1 MKSADQQWRQQSQHA
16 QRHAPRTL
24 RHTQWL
30 CRIVLHHAL
39 DRMESLHA
47 SMNPTRITGNRSNPK
62 LYRLFSCRVV
72 DIKLPTHFY
81 LALAF
86 HHQRNSFIMNFV
98 PSQIQYLRKY
108 QINGSRMISNSR
120 TINSNC
126 VWLHICKYCSGNA
139 KGGGEIS
146 TTLFQWTVWNT

>member
-39 DRMESLHA
+39 DRMESLHS
-47 SMNPTRITGNRSNPK
+47 SMHPTRVKGNRSNPK
-62 LYRLFSCRVV
+62 LQRLFRCRVV
-72 DIKLPTHFY
+72 EMKLPTHFY

-86 HHQRNSFIMNFV
+86 HHQPNSFILNFV
-98 PSQIQYLRKY
+98 SSQIQYLEKY
-108 QINGSRMISNSR
+108 QKNGSKMISSSR

-126 VWLHICKYCSGNA
+126 VLVHISSGDA

-146 TTLFQWTVWNT
+146 TTLFQWTVWNV

>member
-1 MKSADQQWRQQSQHA
+1 MESADQQWRQQSQHA

-39 DRMESLHA
+39 DRMEGLHA
-47 SMNPTRITGNRSNPK
+47 SMNPTIIKGNRSNPK
-62 LYRLFSCRVV
+62 FFGLFSCRWVEM
-72 DIKLPTHFY
+72 KLPTHFY

-86 HHQRNSFIMNFV
+86 HRQPNSFILNIV
-98 PSQIQYLRKY
+98 SSQIQYLGIY
-108 QINGSRMISNSR
+108 QKNGSRMVSSST
-120 TINSNC
+120 TIISNC
-126 VWLHICKYCSGNA
+126 VDISSGNA

-146 TTLFQWTVWNT
+146 TTLFQWTVCNT